1 MTNRLLIPFFA
12 CIIWLVGRPTEADD
26 TIEFDRDIKPL
37 LSDRCFKCHGP
48 DSASNESGLRLDN
61 AEGLKSVI
69 QPGSPE
75 NSDLFERIIE
85 EDSDFLMPPPDS
97 KLSLSK
103 AEINTIRTWI
113 KQGAKWDT
121 HWAFKRVSRS
131 FPDLEKSENNQSP
144 IDVFV
149 NLKLEQIGLEQN
161 ERADRYSLARRV
173 SFDLTG
179 LPPTVEEVNSFVN
192 DQSPDAYEK
201 LVDRLL
207 ASERFGERMASMWLD
222 VARYSDTYGYQVD
235 RDRFVWPWRDWVIEA
250 FNNNMPYDQ
259 FLLEQIAGDM
269 LPNASDKQVLATAF
283 NRLHP
288 QKVEGGSVPEEFRT
302 EYVADRAQ
310 TVATAFMG
318 LTFECARCHDHK
330 YDPIS
335 QQEYY
340 QLFAFFNNIDE
351 AGLYSFFTNSVPT
364 PTLSLL
370 DEKQRQEL
378 TDARQKLDHQIEV
391 MQTLPMPELDQTKAW
406 LARYLEDIKTNPN
419 KTARNAVEHQT
430 FDDTLTGDNQT
441 VPGKIKL
448 GLQLSGD
455 DEYKLKSGNFTR
467 WQPFSFSLWINNP
480 KSRDRAVVFHRSRA
494 WTDAGSRG
502 YQLLIEDDRLSF
514 SLIHFW
520 PGNAIRVVTK
530 QKLPLN
536 QWTHVAISYDGTVAA
551 AGVKIFVDGEMVE
564 TEVVRDCLTKKIT
577 GGGGDEIAIGARFR
591 DRGFG
596 GGIVDDFRVYDRKLT
611 ELEAYCLSQQT
622 TPAQLLSTNE
632 IDKQTL
638 GDPILVQFLR
648 SIYDKELAQSIDAV
662 TNASK
667 ELCRA
672 QDATQEIMVMREM
685 KQTRPTHVLQRGV
698 YDAPGKVVEAGTP
711 GALPP
716 MMDAQPK
723 NRLGLA
729 KWLTH
734 PDHPLTARVAV
745 NRLWQI
751 CFGTGL
757 VATPEDFGN
766 QGSPPSHPQ
775 LLDWLASDFV
785 DNQWDVKRTL
795 KMIVMSD
802 TYCQSSALTKPKLQK
817 DPQNRWLCRAPR
829 TRLTAEM
836 IRDNVLSASGLL
848 VEKLGGP
855 PARPYEVTV
864 SFKPVNRDKGTGLYR
879 RSLYTYWKRTGPAPV
894 MMTLDASKR
903 DVCRVKRE
911 HTNTSLQSLV
921 LLNDPQI
928 NEAARVL
935 ASRLM
940 DDNPSVDKAI
950 ETMFFRLT
958 SRPPTEQET
967 QTLLQLFNDQQKHF
981 VDNPDLAKQFLAIGD
996 TKLEQSHQPAEMAA
1010 LSIVCVTI
1018 MNHHDC
1024 IYRR

>member
-1 MTNRLLIPFFA
+1 MTNQPLFLSLA
-12 CIIWLVGRPTEADD
+12 CIIWLVGSPTEADE
-26 TIEFDRDIKPL
+26 TIDFDREIKPL

-61 AEGLKSVI
+61 AESLKSVI

-75 NSDLFERIIE
+75 NSDLFQRITE
-85 EDSDFLMPPPDS
+85 ADQDFLMPPADS
-97 KLSLSK
+97 NLSLSK
-103 AEINTIRTWI
+103 AELNTIRTWI
-113 KQGAKWDT
+113 NQGANWDT

-131 FPDLEKSENNQSP
+131 FPILETSKNNQSP

-149 NLKLEQIGLEQN
+149 NLKLEEMGLDQN

-179 LPPTVEEVNSFVN
+179 LPPTIEEVQSFVN

-235 RDRFVWPWRDWVIEA
+235 RDRFVWPWRDWVIDA
-250 FNNNMPYDQ
+250 FTNNMPYDQ

-364 PTLSLL
+364 PTLKLL
-370 DEKQRQEL
+370 DEKQRQVL
-378 TDARQKLDHQIEV
+378 SDAHNKLAHQIKS
-391 MQTLPMPELDQTKAW
+391 MQSLTMPEMDQMKAW
-406 LARYLEDIKTNPN
+406 LARYLEDIKANPN
-419 KTARNAVEHQT
+419 KTAREAVEHQT
-430 FDDTLTGDNQT
+430 FDDTLTGDNHT
-441 VPGKIKL
+441 VPGKLKL
-448 GLQLSGD
+448 ALQLSGD

-502 YQLLIEDDRLSF
+502 YQLLIENDRLSF

-530 QKLPLN
+530 KQLPLN

-551 AGVKIFVDGEMVE
+551 TGVKIFVDGEMVE

-577 GGGGDEIAIGARFR
+577 GGGGNEIAIGARFR

-622 TPAQLLSTNE
+622 TAGQLLSTNE
-632 IDKQTL
+632 IDNQTL

-648 SIYDKELAQSIDAV
+648 SLYDKELAQSIDAV
-662 TNASK
+662 TNACK
-667 ELCRA
+667 ELCRI
-672 QDATQEIMVMREM
+672 QDAAQEIMVMQEM
-685 KQTRPTHVLQRGV
+685 EQTRPTHVLQRGV
-698 YDAPGKVVEAGTP
+698 YDAPGKVVEANTP
-711 GALPP
+711 AVLPP
-716 MMDAQPK
+716 MLDDQPK

-734 PDHPLTARVAV
+734 PDHPLTSRVAV

-785 DNQWDVKRTL
+785 DNQWNVKRTL

-829 TRLTAEM
+829 NRLTAEM
-836 IRDNVLSASGLL
+836 IRDNALAASGLL
-848 VEKLGGP
+848 VEKMGGP

-864 SFKPVNRDKGTGLYR
+864 SFKPVGRDKGNGLYR

-928 NEAARVL
+928 NEAARVMS
-935 ASRLM
+935 SRLM
-940 DDNPSVDKAI
+940 DDNPGVDNAI

-967 QTLLQLFNDQQKHF
+967 QTLMQLFNDQQKHF
-981 VDNPDLAKQFLAIGD
+981 AENPDLAKKFLAIGE
-996 TKLEQSHQPAEMAA
+996 TKLQQSHQTTEMAA
-1010 LSIVCVTI
+1010 LTIVCVTI